1 MSSILWLIF
10 LCHMQWGEFRFM
22 YKLCGE
28 NQCSRRN
35 LGHVFPFVSHTYSA
49 FKFFMWTQQF
59 WNPKHPDMG
68 WIGEFY
74 RRCDKENPAWF
85 GSIFTL
91 IEATDPP
98 KPLFIANGQT
108 RKCIQKLL
116 LCLCGNLYNFSQ
128 FFCFLFV
135 FWENFTLQLI
145 NLKSEQDSKT
155 FALWRI
161 VHRPNPEEHWLQPC
175 FSCRASA
182 CASVSQHAALLSCRL
197 HSTKTFVS
205 ELYFQPEP
213 TFAPQTRQLQGL
225 CLTFGKEF
233 AAQHIIKNF
242 ASRPF
247 SPNAFPFTSIFIL
260 NAPMQLQDI

>member
-1 MSSILWLIF
+1 MSFIPWLIF

-59 WNPKHPDMG
+59 WNPKLPDMG

-98 KPLFIANGQT
+98 KPLFIANGQA

-116 LCLCGNLYNFSQ
+116 LCLCGNLYNFSH
-128 FFCFLFV
+128 FF
-135 FWENFTLQLI
+135 
-145 NLKSEQDSKT
+145 
-155 FALWRI
+155 
-161 VHRPNPEEHWLQPC
+161 
-175 FSCRASA
+175 
-182 CASVSQHAALLSCRL
+182 LLSVCLLRE
-197 HSTKTFVS
+197 F
-205 ELYFQPEP
+205 Y
-213 TFAPQTRQLQGL
+213 APVDQFEVWAR
-225 CLTFGKEF
+225 
-233 AAQHIIKNF
+233 
-242 ASRPF
+242 
-247 SPNAFPFTSIFIL
+247 
-260 NAPMQLQDI
+260 LQDICPLENCAQTQSWGALAPALLQLQSLSLCQCLPTRSSALLQASLYQDFCQWTLFSTRTNLCSSDKATSGSLSDLWQRICCSAYYKKFCQQTF

>member
-1 MSSILWLIF
+1 MTRRTQHDWVLYLHWLKSQIPPNHC
-10 LCHMQWGEFRFM
+10 LLQMVRQENVFR
-22 YKLCGE
+22 
-28 NQCSRRN
+28 S
-35 LGHVFPFVSHTYSA
+35 
-49 FKFFMWTQQF
+49 FFF
-59 WNPKHPDMG
+59 A
-68 WIGEFY
+68 Y
-74 RRCDKENPAWF
+74 V
-85 GSIFTL
+85 
-91 IEATDPP
+91 AT
-98 KPLFIANGQT
+98 FIISPN
-108 RKCIQKLL
+108 
-116 LCLCGNLYNFSQ
+116 
-128 FFCFLFV
+128 FFCSLFV

-155 FALWRI
+155 FALRRI
-161 VHRPNPEEHWLQPC
+161 VQRPNPEEHWLQPC

-233 AAQHIIKNF
+233 AAQHIIKKF

-247 SPNAFPFTSIFIL
+247 SPNAFPFTSILIL